1 MKLACCFDFSMD
13 SNSGDGVDDNSLG
26 DSFMAGGPYMTLN
39 EADFVLISAWTVTL
53 ATAWTTTVWGIHL

>member
-1 MKLACCFDFSMD
+1 MD

-26 DSFMAGGPYMTLN
+26 DSFMILN

-53 ATAWTTTVWGIHL
+53 AMAWTTTVWGIHL